1 MRFKV
6 FSIYT
11 RLLVEMQ
18 KQDWVNRIQQ
28 VLSTGTVFTHKTF
41 ENNKTPLLFAVD
53 VFRRLNHVVTVDIE
67 PTEISKAC
75 LHITIAPTKGY
86 FEFTM
91 RREDNPMQIIESI
104 TSHAQAT
111 TISIRGCG
119 TVINSLFS
127 IIDWA
132 IHHGWYVDKT
142 FMSTLT
148 QTLANQQKQRNTTLN
163 IVIQRG
169 SNLGS
174 I

>member
-1 MRFKV
+1 
-6 FSIYT
+6 
-11 RLLVEMQ
+11 MQ

-28 VLSTGTVFTHKTF
+28 VLATGTVFTYKTH
-41 ENNKTPLLFAVD
+41 EENKTPLLFAVD
-53 VFRRLNHVVTVDIE
+53 VFRRLNHVVTIDIE
-67 PTEISKAC
+67 PTEFAKAC
-75 LHITIAPTKGY
+75 LYITITPGKRY
-86 FEFTM
+86 FEFTL
-91 RREDNPMQIIESI
+91 RREDNPMKIIESI
-104 TSHAQAT
+104 MRHTQAT
-111 TISIRGCG
+111 TVSIRGCG

-169 SNLGS
+169 SNLGT